1 MTSIVVVGAGQAGA
15 TLVAKLRALGHSGP
29 ITLIGDEPVPPYQ
42 RPPLSKA
49 YLVGEMPAE
58 RLYLRP
64 ATFYAD
70 NDIRLVT
77 GAQVRAIDPEARRV
91 VLDGEAIP
99 YDRLA
104 LTTGARARALPAAI
118 GGDLED
124 VYLMRSLADADA
136 LMPEI
141 RPGRRVVIV
150 GGGYIG
156 LEAASVAATRGLAV
170 TIVEA
175 ADRILQRVACSETAD
190 WFRALHRE
198 NGVDIREGVEVTRL
212 TGGRR
217 VDGVELGDGSRID
230 ADFVIVGIGVAPQT
244 RLAQEAGLDIAD
256 GVTVDARAR
265 SSVPGIWAAGDC
277 ASFPYRGGR
286 LRLESVQNAI
296 DQAECAAADMVGS
309 GYDYAPVPWFWS
321 DQFAT
326 KLQIAGIGTGFDR
339 IVSRRDGDGAASHWY
354 FAGDELLA
362 VDAMNAPRAYMV
374 GKRLLEAGRSPDE
387 AALRDPATKLKTLLG

>member
-15 TLVAKLRALGHSGP
+15 ALVAKARALGHSGP

-49 YLVGEMPAE
+49 YLVGAMPAE

-77 GAQVRAIDPEARRV
+77 GASVQGIDPEARRV
-91 VLDGEAIP
+91 LLDGETIP

-104 LTTGARARALPAAI
+104 LTTGARARALPAAV
-118 GGDLED
+118 GGDLAG
-124 VYLMRSLADADA
+124 VYLMRNLADADA

-156 LEAASVAATRGLAV
+156 LEAAAVAATRGLEV
-170 TIVEA
+170 TVVEA
-175 ADRILQRVACSETAD
+175 ADRILQRVACAETAD

-198 NGVDIREGVEVTRL
+198 NGVDIREGVGVTEL
-212 TGGRR
+212 TGTRR
-217 VDGVELGDGSRID
+217 VTGVALGDGSRID

-244 RLAQEAGLDIAD
+244 RLAEEAGLDVAN

-296 DQAECAAADMVGS
+296 DQAECAAAEMVGM

-326 KLQIAGIGTGFDR
+326 KLQIAGIGTGCDS
-339 IVSRRDGDGAASHWY
+339 IVVRREGDGAASHWY
-354 FAGDELLA
+354 FAGDELRA

-374 GKRLLEAGRSPDE
+374 GKRLLEAGRSPDA
-387 AALRDPATKLKTLLG
+387 AALRDPATALKTLLA